1 MFSAFIS
8 QSSHLRGLGDAFA
21 FSGALR
27 VTEAAAGLHTAA
39 GLHRQVETE
48 RDLRGRGSANANHTC
63 HKRVCNLLIYTTS
76 TVICE
81 MYRRSLFGW
90 IIGLS
95 GGVFNH
101 TAV

>member
-1 MFSAFIS
+1 MFSGEEKKH
-8 QSSHLRGLGDAFA
+8 SHLRGLGDAFA

-63 HKRVCNLLIYTTS
+63 HKRVCNLLIYTS
-76 TVICE
+76 TVICD
-81 MYRRSLFGW
+81 G
-90 IIGLS
+90 
-95 GGVFNH
+95 
-101 TAV
+101 